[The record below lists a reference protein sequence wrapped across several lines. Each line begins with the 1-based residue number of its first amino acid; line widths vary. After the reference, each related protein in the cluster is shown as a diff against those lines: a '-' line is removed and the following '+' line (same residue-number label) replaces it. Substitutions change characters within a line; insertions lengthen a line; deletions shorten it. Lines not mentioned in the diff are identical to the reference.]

1 MVKDRFD
8 RLLWLFLLTAL
19 IALAVLLAT
28 GAPRGKTQSFSG
40 LDKGL
45 EREMAYQARVA
56 FLQKLYSPAESLRQT
71 GNLQAALLKL
81 DELASKYPGEAHGYI
96 LQGEI
101 LREMG
106 AFDQAV
112 ASYVEGVK
120 LNGEYVDG
128 KSPLSRR
135 KEIRQLVDEGLKVV
149 GDRVRAHPEN
159 RSLAGGLKNVYYLQ
173 SRLAGGCE

>member
-8 RLLWLFLLTAL
+8 RLLVLLLFTAI
-19 IALAVLLAT
+19 IALAVLLAVD
-28 GAPRGKTQSFSG
+28 APRGGPHGSG
-40 LDKGL
+40 LDKAM
-45 EREMAYQARVA
+45 EREMAYQARVSL
-56 FLQKLYSPAESLRQT
+56 LQKLYGPVESLRQT

-81 DELASKYPGEAHGYI
+81 DELARKYPGEAHGYI

-101 LREMG
+101 LRETG
-106 AFDQAV
+106 ALAEAV
-112 ASYVEGVK
+112 ASYVEGVR

-135 KEIRQLVDEGLKVV
+135 KEIRQLVDEGLKDI
-149 GDRVRAHPEN
+149 GVRAKSHPEN
-159 RSLAGGLKNVYYLQ
+159 RSLAATLKKTYYLQ